1 MILTIIALVIGV
13 MILAGGMYNLR
24 KEKNY
29 PESKKIYL
37 ITTLIGGVI
46 LIGVI
51 VKMIVSG
58 F

>member
-13 MILAGGMYNLR
+13 MILAGGMYYLR
-24 KEKNY
+24 KEKND

-37 ITTLIGGVI
+37 ITMLIGGVI

-51 VKMIVSG
+51 VKTIVSG